1 MASGGLFLG
10 DALFDDAH
18 DVALLHDQELFA
30 VDLDLG
36 ARPFAKQH
44 PVTDLD
50 VDRDQLAGLVAAA
63 GANRDHF
70 ALGGLF
76 LGGVG
81 NDDAAGGLLFG
92 IDALDDN
99 TVVKRTKLHD
109 VLLKLL
115 TEFKICVGGPQQ
127 RASFAARSR
136 RDIGGTFL

>member
-1 MASGGLFLG
+1 MASGGLLLG
-10 DALFDDAH
+10 AALFDDAH

-36 ARPFAKQH
+36 ARPFAEQH
-44 PVTDLD
+44 SVADLD
-50 VDRDQLAGLVAAA
+50 VDRNELAGLVAAA

-99 TVVKRTKLHD
+99 TAVKRTKLHHS
-109 VLLKLL
+109 LLNPL
-115 TEFKICVGGPQQ
+115 TPFYILPCFTTTNPQP
-127 RASFAARSR
+127 
-136 RDIGGTFL
+136 